1 MKHER
6 KGISISGLVTAV
18 FARRFVVEDND
29 GKHLAYLGSEASV
42 VDLHEGDKVTFN
54 GRCKHSEIKVS
65 AIAKEG
71 GEMIFIDHKGGHG
84 HDKNLVRHDPRL
96 ALAAVKLEGYTVL
109 GAPLGKPKHFEI
121 LGRSA
126 KRQDRGISCRTGR
139 SHRQEKT
146 RGHESAEVGVGDW
159 RPLAA
164 SRSGARSP

>member
-18 FARRFVVEDND
+18 FTRRFVVEDNE
-29 GKHLAYLGSEASV
+29 GKHLADIGSEASD

-65 AIAKEG
+65 AIAKED

-84 HDKNLVRHDPRL
+84 HHKNLVRHDPRL
-96 ALAAVKLEGYTVL
+96 AIAAVKLEGYTVL

-126 KRQDRGISCRTGR
+126 KGKIVEFHVELDGAIDR
-139 SHRQEKT
+139 KKPADMKAPKWA
-146 RGHESAEVGVGDW
+146 SAIGD
-159 RPLAA
+159 L
-164 SRSGARSP
+164 